1 MRLSVLLSLVFVLA
15 GCTRTQLI
23 DRPTLDQRYQETQL
37 AEGVLSVVPLRP
49 EPGVEPPV
57 VVNWW
62 YAGTRDG
69 QHQLVYRELTWDSQ
83 RKPVGSEARY
93 RIASTQLPI
102 AEPFAMT
109 SDEARWLP
117 LYEAAANEIEPPAD
131 LPTARKAPKPF
142 DRIRLKTRESPLPP
156 PSLEGD

>member
-1 MRLSVLLSLVFVLA
+1 MRLPVPLFLVGVLA
-15 GCTRTQLI
+15 GCTKTQLI
-23 DRPTLDQRYQETQL
+23 DRPMLDQRYQETQL
-37 AEGVLSVVPLRP
+37 AEGVLSVVPLRA
-49 EPGVEPPV
+49 ESGAEPPV

-69 QHQLVYRELTWDSQ
+69 QHQIVYRELSWDSQ
-83 RKPVGSEARY
+83 RKPVGNEVRY
-93 RIASTQLPI
+93 RIASAQLMV

-109 SDEARWLP
+109 SDETRWIP

-142 DRIRLKTRESPLPP
+142 ETNPIRQPDEQPSRLPVA
-156 PSLEGD
+156 D